1 MENRPI
7 RILIVEDLPTDA
19 ELAERT
25 LLKEDIVFTSIRVET
40 KEEFLKALV
49 EFNPDIIISDYML
62 PMFNGMKALKLL
74 KEHNSNIP
82 FVILTGSMNEET
94 AVACI
99 KAGANDYVI
108 KEHIKKLPFAVKEAL
123 EQKRIRIEKENAI
136 AELRESEARYHS
148 VFNDSL
154 NGIYRITTKGK
165 FLLANQAFIS
175 MLGYSSYEEMASS
188 ITDIEKQLF
197 VNPEDRKD
205 LLDILKK
212 HGVAKGFKMEIYRK
226 DGAKIWISSN
236 IQSIFDKTGNCLYYD
251 GVVEDITERKYAQ
264 EALLRSAEKLK
275 RTLNGTINALS
286 LTIESRDP
294 YTAGHQK
301 KVADLAERIA
311 RDMGF
316 SEDAVE
322 NIKMAGIIHDIGKM
336 SIPVEILSKPG
347 KLTNLQMNL
356 IKVHSRSGYDILK
369 NVDLPYPI
377 AEVVFQHH
385 ERLDGSGYP
394 QGLKG
399 GEILLE
405 SKIIAVADV
414 VEAMASHRP
423 YRPALGIDI
432 ALEEIEKNK
441 GILYDEKVV
450 DVCIKLFREKRFAFE

>member
-1 MENRPI
+1 MNR
-7 RILIVEDLPTDA
+7 
-19 ELAERT
+19 
-25 LLKEDIVFTSIRVET
+25 
-40 KEEFLKALV
+40 
-49 EFNPDIIISDYML
+49 
-62 PMFNGMKALKLL
+62 
-74 KEHNSNIP
+74 
-82 FVILTGSMNEET
+82 
-94 AVACI
+94 
-99 KAGANDYVI
+99 
-108 KEHIKKLPFAVKEAL
+108 
-123 EQKRIRIEKENAI
+123 EQEKENAI
-136 AELRESEARYHS
+136 EKLKESEARYHS
-148 VFNDSL
+148 IFNDSL
-154 NGIYRITTKGK
+154 NGIYRINPEGK
-165 FLLANQAFIS
+165 FLLANPAFIS
-175 MLGYSSYEEMASS
+175 MLGYSSYEEMALS
-188 ITDIEKQLF
+188 ITDVEKQLY
-197 VNPEDRKD
+197 VNPEDRRSI
-205 LLDILKK
+205 LDILEK
-212 HGVAKGFKMEIYRK
+212 HGTVKGFKMQIFKK
-226 DGAKIWISSN
+226 DGTKIWISSN
-236 IQSIFDKTGNCLYYD
+236 IQSIFDKIGNCLYYD
-251 GVVEDITERKYAQ
+251 CVAEDITERKDAQ

-275 RTLNGTINALS
+275 RTLSGTIHVLS

-322 NIKMAGIIHDIGKM
+322 NIKMAGIIHDIGKI

-347 KLTNLQMNL
+347 KLTDLQMNL

-369 NVDLPYPI
+369 SVDLPYPI

-385 ERLDGSGYP
+385 ERLNGSGYP

-399 GEILLE
+399 EEILPE

-423 YRPALGIDI
+423 YRPALGIDT